1 MDELVSYIRR
11 NMELVHSFI
20 GREVPNVRSYLP
32 EGTYTMW
39 LDFTA
44 TGRSEEENS
53 RRMGAEGL
61 VINPA
66 SDYNGNNWFRM
77 NTACPRSL
85 VEQALQQLKAAM
97 K

>member
-1 MDELVSYIRR
+1 
-11 NMELVHSFI
+11 
-20 GREVPNVRSYLP
+20 
-32 EGTYTMW
+32 
-39 LDFTA
+39 
-44 TGRSEEENS
+44 
-53 RRMGAEGL
+53 MGAEGL